1 MNKISTESLLYLKNW
16 PYVYVFGN
24 VLLFLQTESDKMGL
38 VAEMPPAAERPQMS
52 AGAPEMDFVAEA
64 DRIRRSQ
71 KHFMKVPG
79 SLPPVGKMKHEKE
92 AAISQVGNG

>member
-1 MNKISTESLLYLKNW
+1 
-16 PYVYVFGN
+16 
-24 VLLFLQTESDKMGL
+24 MGL

-52 AGAPEMDFVAEA
+52 AGATEMDFVAEA

-92 AAISQVGNG
+92 AAISQVGKRMTASWGCFKGTGSRDIIRILRQI

>member
-1 MNKISTESLLYLKNW
+1 
-16 PYVYVFGN
+16 
-24 VLLFLQTESDKMGL
+24 MGL

-92 AAISQVGNG
+92 AAISQVRTVFRTGFRIRIDLMRIRIRIRIQQFF

>member
-1 MNKISTESLLYLKNW
+1 
-16 PYVYVFGN
+16 
-24 VLLFLQTESDKMGL
+24 MGL
-38 VAEMPPAAERPQMS
+38 VAEMPPAVERPQMS

-92 AAISQVGNG
+92 AAISQVRKRMSANWGCFKPRSNCSDLICHLVARNRFSCVPDP